1 MPAYVR
7 SVVPVPAPVEAVAAP
22 VPAPLGAFAATV
34 IAGLDAVAAML
45 EPVGPARMAMV
56 LGAFGATVVTLFD
69 AIAAAIEHVLA
80 VLADAIEAVVDAVAE
95 IVPSKIARSGDACRQ
110 HQAEQAGAEQAAFGQ
125 GESGPDAHDPLRAQV
140 ILREWER
147 PGPRRVDSAATRSGD
162 GYDEPTFG
170 AGIGMG
176 DGFVALYIFM
186 LAAIAGHVIIS
197 RVPVILHTPLMSG
210 SNFIHGIVLIGAMV
224 VLGRAD
230 TPLEQAIGFVAVLLG
245 AGNAAGGYVVTE
257 RMLEMFKPSARPEP
271 KA

>member
-1 MPAYVR
+1 
-7 SVVPVPAPVEAVAAP
+7 VPVPAPVEAVAAP
-22 VPAPLGAFAATV
+22 VPAPLGAFAATF

-45 EPVGPARMAMV
+45 EPVGPARLAMV

-80 VLADAIEAVVDAVAE
+80 VLADAIEAVVDAIAE
-95 IVPSKIARSGDACRQ
+95 IARSGDAGRQ

-125 GESGPDAHDPLRAQV
+125 GESGPDAHGPLRAQV